1 MSSAKSAKKHSHKNK
16 SSKAKTQPS
25 ICLNMIVKNEAPVI
39 ERCLASV
46 KDLINYWVICDTGST
61 DGTQEVIRNYF
72 AKQHVPGELYEDA
85 WQDFAYNRNLALD
98 RARDK
103 ADYILIID
111 ADDFLDKADDFRF
124 ENLTADEYLLKMV
137 LNEIEYYNTKLI
149 KTSKNWRWEGV
160 LHEYLTCDKS
170 QPSVAYQGNYAMRAT
185 REGNRSHNPDKYKRD
200 IEVLEKAIVD
210 EPNNTRYRFYLAQ
223 SYRDDGN
230 NEKALEHYQKRV
242 DMGGWAEEVY
252 YSLLQIGH
260 CKERLKQPLF
270 DVIDAYLK
278 AHHYRP
284 SRLEALCS
292 AIRLCRIEGKHYLGY
307 HLGRHITDNPSLPE
321 DILFVEKAVYDWLL
335 LDEISLCAVYAGQ
348 PQLAAQL
355 MKRLLEL
362 STTPTTEQARLGNN
376 LRFALA
382 EAM

>member
-1 MSSAKSAKKHSHKNK
+1 
-16 SSKAKTQPS
+16 
-25 ICLNMIVKNEAPVI
+25 
-39 ERCLASV
+39 
-46 KDLINYWVICDTGST
+46 
-61 DGTQEVIRNYF
+61 
-72 AKQHVPGELYEDA
+72 
-85 WQDFAYNRNLALD
+85 
-98 RARDK
+98 
-103 ADYILIID
+103 
-111 ADDFLDKADDFRF
+111 
-124 ENLTADEYLLKMV
+124 
-137 LNEIEYYNTKLI
+137 
-149 KTSKNWRWEGV
+149 
-160 LHEYLTCDKS
+160 
-170 QPSVAYQGNYAMRAT
+170 MRAT
-185 REGNRSHNPDKYKRD
+185 RDGNRSHNPDKYKRD

-252 YSLLQIGH
+252 YSLLQIAH
-260 CKERLKQPLF
+260 CKAGLQLPLF

-284 SRLEALCS
+284 GRLEALCS
-292 AIRLCRIEGKHYLGY
+292 AIRLCRIQGKHYLGY
-307 HLGRHITDNPSLPE
+307 HLGRHITDNPPMPD

-362 STTPTTEQARLGNN
+362 STTPSTEQARLGNN

-382 EAM
+382 EAL